1 MTVLET
7 AKKMID
13 YSHGNLHDINHFMK
27 VYAYAK
33 MIADGEQ
40 LDPDT
45 QKLVEMTALVHD
57 IACPLCRVKYGNTN
71 GKNQEKE
78 SAALIAEFFKD
89 SNLPQDFTDLI
100 SPAAAVNV
108 GYKFAPAFGARLG
121 VSGWQAKAGW
131 VTPSQTYQYKY
142 LQGNLDIMA
151 DLSTLFCGFN
161 PKRVFNAYIFGGAGL
176 NHAFDNDE
184 ANALDTRSHELEYL
198 WQDKQNLIAGR
209 MGLGCDLRLNDRLAI
224 NIEGNANALSDKFN
238 SKKAGNCDWQFN
250 VLVGLN
256 IKLGKSYKKTAPVYY
271 EPEPVVEQ
279 PKPQPV
285 VKQPEP
291 EPVAVVVEPMKQNIF
306 FALNSALLQKDQQ
319 SKIDAMVAYM
329 EKYPASKVAITG
341 YADKET
347 GNPRINMTLS
357 EKRAKIVADALKA
370 KGIAADRIVT
380 DFKGDTVQPF
390 RVPEE
395 NRVSVCIAE

>member
-1 MTVLET
+1 MR
-7 AKKMID
+7 IR
-13 YSHGNLHDINHFMK
+13 NL
-27 VYAYAK
+27 
-33 MIADGEQ
+33 
-40 LDPDT
+40 
-45 QKLVEMTALVHD
+45 
-57 IACPLCRVKYGNTN
+57 
-71 GKNQEKE
+71 
-78 SAALIAEFFKD
+78 LIAILTVSSTVAFAQEQRQIKEEGKTVFK
-89 SNLPQDFTDLI
+89 PHWFMQVQAGAAHTVGEADFTDLI

-142 LQGNLDIMA
+142 LQGNLDLMA

-161 PKRVFNAYIFGGAGL
+161 PKRVFNGYIFGGVGL

-198 WQDKQNLIAGR
+198 WQDKQNLVAGR

-224 NIEGNANALSDKFN
+224 NIEGNANVLSDKFN

-271 EPEPVVEQ
+271 EPEPIVEQ

-306 FALNSALLQKDQQ
+306 FALNSALLQNDQLA
-319 SKIDAMVAYM
+319 KIDAMIKYM
-329 EKYPASKVAITG
+329 EKNPTSKVAVTG

-357 EKRAKIVADALKA
+357 EKRAKIVADALKD
-370 KGIAADRIVT
+370 KGIAPDRIVT

>member
-1 MTVLET
+1 MRIRNLLVAILTVSSTVAFAQEQRQI
-7 AKKMID
+7 KEEGKIVFKP
-13 YSHGNLHDINHFMK
+13 HWFMQ
-27 VYAYAK
+27 VQAGA
-33 MIADGEQ
+33 AHTVGE
-40 LDPDT
+40 
-45 QKLVEMTALVHD
+45 A
-57 IACPLCRVKYGNTN
+57 
-71 GKNQEKE
+71 
-78 SAALIAEFFKD
+78 
-89 SNLPQDFTDLI
+89 DFTDLI

-198 WQDKQNLIAGR
+198 WQDKQNLVAGR

-224 NIEGNANALSDKFN
+224 NIEGNANVLSDKFN

-271 EPEPVVEQ
+271 EPEPIVEQ

-357 EKRAKIVADALKA
+357 EKRAKIVADALKD
-370 KGIAADRIVT
+370 KGIAPDRIVT

>member
-1 MTVLET
+1 MQVQAGAAHTV
-7 AKKMID
+7 
-13 YSHGNLHDINHFMK
+13 
-27 VYAYAK
+27 
-33 MIADGEQ
+33 GE
-40 LDPDT
+40 
-45 QKLVEMTALVHD
+45 A
-57 IACPLCRVKYGNTN
+57 
-71 GKNQEKE
+71 
-78 SAALIAEFFKD
+78 
-89 SNLPQDFTDLI
+89 DFTDLI

-142 LQGNLDIMA
+142 LQGNLDLMA

-161 PKRVFNAYIFGGAGL
+161 PKRVFNGYIFGGVGL
-176 NHAFDNDE
+176 NHAFDNRRRQTQ
-184 ANALDTRSHELEYL
+184 LDTRSHELEYL
-198 WQDKQNLIAGR
+198 WQDKQNLVAGR
-209 MGLGCDLRLNDRLAI
+209 MGLGCDLRLNDRWLS
-224 NIEGNANALSDKFN
+224 NIEGNANVLSDKFN

-271 EPEPVVEQ
+271 EPEPIVEQ

-357 EKRAKIVADALKA
+357 ENVRRLL
-370 KGIAADRIVT
+370 
-380 DFKGDTVQPF
+380 PM
-390 RVPEE
+390 P
-395 NRVSVCIAE
+395 

>member
-1 MTVLET
+1 MRIRNLLVAILTVSSTVAFAQEQRQIKEEGKT
-7 AKKMID
+7 VFKP
-13 YSHGNLHDINHFMK
+13 HWFMQ
-27 VYAYAK
+27 VQAGA
-33 MIADGEQ
+33 AHTVGE
-40 LDPDT
+40 
-45 QKLVEMTALVHD
+45 A
-57 IACPLCRVKYGNTN
+57 
-71 GKNQEKE
+71 
-78 SAALIAEFFKD
+78 
-89 SNLPQDFTDLI
+89 DFTDLI

-306 FALNSALLQKDQQ
+306 FALNSALLQNDQLA
-319 SKIDAMVAYM
+319 KIDAMIKYM
-329 EKYPASKVAITG
+329 EKNPTSKVAVTG

-347 GNPRINMTLS
+347 GNPKINMTLS
-357 EKRAKIVADALKA
+357 EKRAKNVVEALKA
-370 KGIAADRIVT
+370 KGIAADRIIT
-380 DFKGDTVQPF
+380 SYKGDTVQPYQK
-390 RVPEE
+390 PEE
-395 NRVSVCIAE
+395 NRVCICIAE

>member
-1 MTVLET
+1 MR
-7 AKKMID
+7 IR
-13 YSHGNLHDINHFMK
+13 NL
-27 VYAYAK
+27 
-33 MIADGEQ
+33 
-40 LDPDT
+40 
-45 QKLVEMTALVHD
+45 
-57 IACPLCRVKYGNTN
+57 
-71 GKNQEKE
+71 
-78 SAALIAEFFKD
+78 LIAILTVSSTVAFAQEQRQIKEEGKTVFK
-89 SNLPQDFTDLI
+89 PHWFMQVQAGAAHTVGEADFTDLI

-142 LQGNLDIMA
+142 LQGNLDLMA

-161 PKRVFNAYIFGGAGL
+161 PKRVFNGYIFGGVGL

-198 WQDKQNLIAGR
+198 WQDKQNLVAGR

-224 NIEGNANALSDKFN
+224 NIEGNANVLSDKFN

-271 EPEPVVEQ
+271 EPEPIVEQ

-329 EKYPASKVAITG
+329 EKYPASKVAIIG

-357 EKRAKIVADALKA
+357 EKRAKIVADALKD
-370 KGIAADRIVT
+370 KGIAPDRIVT

>member
-1 MTVLET
+1 MRIRNLLVAILTVSSTVAFAQEQRQIKEEGKT
-7 AKKMID
+7 VFKP
-13 YSHGNLHDINHFMK
+13 HWFMQ
-27 VYAYAK
+27 VQAGA
-33 MIADGEQ
+33 AHTVGE
-40 LDPDT
+40 
-45 QKLVEMTALVHD
+45 A
-57 IACPLCRVKYGNTN
+57 
-71 GKNQEKE
+71 
-78 SAALIAEFFKD
+78 
-89 SNLPQDFTDLI
+89 DFTDLI

-224 NIEGNANALSDKFN
+224 NIEGNANVLSDKFN

-370 KGIAADRIVT
+370 KGIASYRIVK

-390 RVPEE
+390 RVPEDY
-395 NRVSVCIAE
+395 RVSVCIAELYFPTFHAGFSPFLYSINNMRSPA

>member
-1 MTVLET
+1 MR
-7 AKKMID
+7 IR
-13 YSHGNLHDINHFMK
+13 NL
-27 VYAYAK
+27 
-33 MIADGEQ
+33 
-40 LDPDT
+40 
-45 QKLVEMTALVHD
+45 
-57 IACPLCRVKYGNTN
+57 
-71 GKNQEKE
+71 
-78 SAALIAEFFKD
+78 LIAILTVSSTVAFAQEQRQIKEEGKTVFK
-89 SNLPQDFTDLI
+89 PHWFMQVQAGAAHTVGEADFTDLI

-161 PKRVFNAYIFGGAGL
+161 PKRVFNVYIFGGAGL

-271 EPEPVVEQ
+271 EPEPIVEQ

>member
-1 MTVLET
+1 MR
-7 AKKMID
+7 IR
-13 YSHGNLHDINHFMK
+13 NL
-27 VYAYAK
+27 
-33 MIADGEQ
+33 
-40 LDPDT
+40 
-45 QKLVEMTALVHD
+45 
-57 IACPLCRVKYGNTN
+57 
-71 GKNQEKE
+71 
-78 SAALIAEFFKD
+78 LIAILTVGSTVAFAQEQRQIKEEGKTVFK
-89 SNLPQDFTDLI
+89 PHGFMQVQAGAAHTVGEADFTDLI

-142 LQGNLDIMA
+142 LQGNLDLMA

-161 PKRVFNAYIFGGAGL
+161 PKRVFNGYIFGGVGL

-198 WQDKQNLIAGR
+198 WQDKQNLVAGR

-224 NIEGNANALSDKFN
+224 NIEGNANVLSDKFN

-271 EPEPVVEQ
+271 EPEPIVEQ

-357 EKRAKIVADALKA
+357 EKRAKIVADALKD
-370 KGIAADRIVT
+370 KGIAPDRIVT

>member
-1 MTVLET
+1 MKKLLATVLLMSSTVAFSQEQRIKEPEKT
-7 AKKMID
+7 TFTPHWFIQAEVGAAHTVGEAK
-13 YSHGNLHDINHFMK
+13 
-27 VYAYAK
+27 
-33 MIADGEQ
+33 
-40 LDPDT
+40 
-45 QKLVEMTALVHD
+45 
-57 IACPLCRVKYGNTN
+57 
-71 GKNQEKE
+71 
-78 SAALIAEFFKD
+78 
-89 SNLPQDFTDLI
+89 FTDLI

-108 GYKFAPAFGARLG
+108 GYKFAPIFGVRLG

-142 LQGNLDIMA
+142 LQGNLDLMA

-161 PKRVFNAYIFGGAGL
+161 PKRVFNGYIFGGVGL

-198 WQDKQNLIAGR
+198 WQDKQNLVTGR
-209 MGLGCDLRLNDRLAI
+209 FGLGCDLRLNDRLAI
-224 NIEGNANALSDKFN
+224 NIEGNANVLSDKFN

-271 EPEPVVEQ
+271 EPEPIVEQ

-357 EKRAKIVADALKA
+357 EKRAKIVADALKD
-370 KGIAADRIVT
+370 KGIAPDRIVT